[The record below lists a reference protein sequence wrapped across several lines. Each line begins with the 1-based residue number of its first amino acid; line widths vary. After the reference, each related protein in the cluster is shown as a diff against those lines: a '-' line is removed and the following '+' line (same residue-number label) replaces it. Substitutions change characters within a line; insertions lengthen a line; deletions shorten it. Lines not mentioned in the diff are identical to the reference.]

1 MKLRELVELFNPS
14 VKGEKVEIY
23 WQIKAFKNYVYM
35 DSFEDLEKEEI
46 DQYLLEGNV
55 MNINDITI
63 DEIEYVNYCGTHS
76 RTDLNI
82 EVLINLV

>member
-1 MKLRELVELFNPS
+1 MKLKELVEVFNPT
-14 VKGEKVEIY
+14 VEGEKVEIY
-23 WQIKAFKNYVYM
+23 WQIKAFKNYVFM

-55 MNINDITI
+55 MNINDITTGDI
-63 DEIEYVNYCGTHS
+63 TYS
-76 RTDLNI
+76 RTYLDI

>member
-1 MKLRELVELFNPS
+1 MKLKELVEVFNPS

-23 WQIKAFKNYVYM
+23 WQIKAFKNYVFM
-35 DSFEDLEKEEI
+35 DSFGDLEKEEI

-63 DEIEYVNYCGTHS
+63 GNITYS
-76 RTDLNI
+76 RTYLDI